1 MTDPFELRAAE
12 VELWRSLNALRSLD
26 GKPPLPVPAGGDA
39 EPPLCGFCG
48 KGKNQVKSMIAGA
61 SAHICGNCVV
71 VCAEIIEAGVLD
83 LP

>member
-1 MTDPFELRAAE
+1 MTDPFEVRAAE

-48 KGKNQVKSMIAGA
+48 KGKSQVKSMIAGA

-71 VCAEIIEAGVLD
+71 VCAEIIEAGVRD